1 MFGMLLD
8 PEALYAPQEGQPA
21 VDVIALAE
29 RDAELEPLGAHGGRA

>member
-1 MFGMLLD
+1 MLLD

-21 VDVIALAE
+21 VVIALAE